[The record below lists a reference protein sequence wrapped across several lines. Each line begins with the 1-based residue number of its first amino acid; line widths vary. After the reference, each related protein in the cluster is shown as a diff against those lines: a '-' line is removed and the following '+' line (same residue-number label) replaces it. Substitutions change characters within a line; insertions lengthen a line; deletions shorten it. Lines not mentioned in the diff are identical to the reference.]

1 MEERARS
8 GSVRGRLTFL
18 SWLTWAPYFGSLSS
32 LMVLSKRETWV
43 IAIFVRELLPVGL
56 LVFGL
61 AAALM
66 AVDCDECGGKPGP
79 DCCVCTGFGENDP
92 VRGGGTMEVFRWG
105 WDHGVSVNG

>member
-1 MEERARS
+1 M
-8 GSVRGRLTFL
+8 RGRLTFL

-92 VRGGGTMEVFRWG
+92 VRGGGTMEVFRWE
-105 WDHGVSVNG
+105 WDHGISVNG